1 MTADRENSPVNTVG
15 TSEPKPDYW
24 YLIPHGYVPL
34 DLDPPVEQIEALIAR
49 VRALPGDRRDQAER
63 VLRFYAGIVTSMNAE
78 GVLACLFG
86 MHPDEEGGPVF
97 SVLTFST
104 VTTPGNA
111 KLAVAGLAAA
121 AEGATG
127 PGVIPLELP
136 SGLGYLSEERRK
148 MAAPGGQPAADRAD
162 LPMEEVWQGTVGIAG
177 RGSEVI
183 VIQMA
188 TPAVEFEDTYRDILL
203 GIAHTFSFTDP
214 NEPDE
219 GSGQGGTS
227 EPGSVAAEIRSD
239 FG

>member
-1 MTADRENSPVNTVG
+1 MSSVVP
-15 TSEPKPDYW
+15 SEPKPDYW
-24 YLIPHGYVPL
+24 YLIPHGYIPL

-49 VRALPGDRRDQAER
+49 VRSLPGDRRDQAER

-78 GVLACLFG
+78 GVSACLFG
-86 MHPDEEGGPVF
+86 MHPDEEGAPVF
-97 SVLTFST
+97 STLTFST

-121 AEGATG
+121 THGTADS
-127 PGVIPLELP
+127 GVIPLELP
-136 SGLGYLSEERRK
+136 CGLGYLSEEKRE
-148 MAAPGGQPAADRAD
+148 MAAPGQQSAAGRAD
-162 LPMEEVWQGTVGIAG
+162 LPMAEVWQGTVGIAG
-177 RGSEVI
+177 RGSEVV

-188 TPAVEFEDTYRDILL
+188 TPAVESGDTYRDILL

-219 GSGQGGTS
+219 DSSQGGNS
-227 EPGSVAAEIRSD
+227 EPGSVAAAIRSD